1 MSLLCLCFFVFFL
14 VLSLGEREYYEKQ
27 FATLRSFEEV
37 DSIQSS
43 HENITEEQEL
53 QEQAQHERAMNISN
67 WANIFL
73 LAFKVGTFF
82 FFFGQFLCL
91 LHFLSFDNWNNVNIS
106 ALTLA
111 DLCNN
116 KEWID
121 SDRSVDAG
129 FSVGSDG
136 WWDSLVHSLVNDRHK
151 HLQIPHRKAPS
162 STRRHCHFRRCY
174 GHSRCVANRDPPR
187 AFL

>member
-1 MSLLCLCFFVFFL
+1 MSLFFCFLFGSLIRRERILWKTICHTKVIWGSWFYTIISWKYNWRARAARASSTWESYEHIQLGKYFS
-14 VLSLGEREYYEKQ
+14 LSFQGWY
-27 FATLRSFEEV
+27 
-37 DSIQSS
+37 
-43 HENITEEQEL
+43 
-53 QEQAQHERAMNISN
+53 
-67 WANIFL
+67 
-73 LAFKVGTFF
+73 FF

-91 LHFLSFDNWNNVNIS
+91 LHFLSIDNLNNFDIF
-106 ALTLA
+106 AITLA